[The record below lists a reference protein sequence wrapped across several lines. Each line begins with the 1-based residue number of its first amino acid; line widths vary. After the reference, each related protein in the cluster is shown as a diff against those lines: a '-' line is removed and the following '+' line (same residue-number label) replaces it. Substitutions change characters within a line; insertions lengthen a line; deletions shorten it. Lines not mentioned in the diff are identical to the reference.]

1 MTTLCHKSLQE
12 AAALHPDS
20 PLTTGSAWFL
30 HCTALWKELVF
41 FSRAT
46 FPPQWSSPFMLECWV
61 NEWYD
66 NVSAQ
71 KSKRGWKRHHRHI
84 KVRKRP
90 EEQERTGEHVWL
102 SNECVWLKILNTQYK
117 QYYRHFSG
125 HVVWYFS
132 HMKHKLHQKYIS
144 YIFILCIYFLCMTYM
159 TLYTYCFRKVFNTFN
174 LLINVTCLN
183 ALNYYILIYMF

>member
-46 FPPQWSSPFMLECWV
+46 FPPQWSSPFMLACWV

-90 EEQERTGEHVWL
+90 EEHERTGEHVWL

-117 QYYRHFSG
+117 QFYRHFSG

-132 HMKHKLHQKYIS
+132 RNTS
-144 YIFILCIYFLCMTYM
+144 YIRNIYLIYLFYVSIFYVWPIWHYIHIALEKC
-159 TLYTYCFRKVFNTFN
+159 LNTFN

-183 ALNYYILIYMF
+183 ALNYCILIYMF